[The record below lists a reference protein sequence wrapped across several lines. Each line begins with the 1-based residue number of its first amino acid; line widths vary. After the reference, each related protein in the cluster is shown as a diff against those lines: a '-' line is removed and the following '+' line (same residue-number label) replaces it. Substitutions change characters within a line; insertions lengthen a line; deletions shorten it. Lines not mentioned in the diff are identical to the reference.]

1 MSRRNEL
8 VQTIQT
14 LSREE
19 AKLQPSAADWLKQQD
34 EVTGSADAP
43 SLTGPSD
50 VDRNDQEEPPE

>member
-34 EVTGSADAP
+34 EAKGRTDASP
-43 SLTGPSD
+43 LAGPSIAD
-50 VDRNDQEEPPE
+50 PDDQEEAPE